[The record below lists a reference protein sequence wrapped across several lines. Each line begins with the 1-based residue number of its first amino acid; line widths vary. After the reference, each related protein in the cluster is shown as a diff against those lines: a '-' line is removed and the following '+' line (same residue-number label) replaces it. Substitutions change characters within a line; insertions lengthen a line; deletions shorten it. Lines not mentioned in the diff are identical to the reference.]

1 MYRKHC
7 IKHSIEIGKYIVSP
21 LIKQTD
27 DGLYAPS
34 VSIRTGRGSATH
46 DRVLRLT
53 PRFDSLHAAVRYATD
68 EGLRW
73 IGMPAA
79 PLSSQH

>member
-7 IKHSIEIGKYIVSP
+7 IKHSIEIGKYLVSP
-21 LIKQTD
+21 LIKQLD
-27 DGLYAPS
+27 DGLFAPS

-53 PRFDSLHAAVRYATD
+53 PRFDSLNDAIRYATD

-73 IGMPAA
+73 IGTPAA